1 MISIPLN
8 YYIIC
13 YNRRVIDQ
21 QMLYTF
27 LIIALLIVTTCIVFI
42 TYYMIQALKSITTLA
57 ENLIETTEGLKNKV
71 GLKAL
76 AAIPPILVA
85 LVGKIIR
92 RGR

>member
-1 MISIPLN
+1 M
-8 YYIIC
+8 
-13 YNRRVIDQ
+13 IDQ
-21 QMLYTF
+21 QLIYTL
-27 LIIALLIVTTCIVFI
+27 LIIALIIVTSCVVLI
-42 TYYMIQALKSITTLA
+42 TYYMIQALKSVTVLA
-57 ENLIETTEGLKNKV
+57 ENLIETTEGLTNKV

>member
-1 MISIPLN
+1 M
-8 YYIIC
+8 
-13 YNRRVIDQ
+13 IDQ
-21 QMLYTF
+21 QLIYTL
-27 LIIALLIVTTCIVFI
+27 LIIALIIVTSCVVLI
-42 TYYMIQALKSITTLA
+42 TYYMIQALKSITVLA
-57 ENLIETTEGLKNKV
+57 ENLIETTEGLTNKV